1 MQLSKKRKTLAQFFF
16 FFFLPFLNLQSI
28 LSFFKKRM
36 SVVADVFLNL
46 RTPKDVVR

>member
-1 MQLSKKRKTLAQFFF
+1 MQLSKKRKTLAQFF